1 MAEYSI
7 FMQYDPQD
15 KIYVASVPELQGCMA
30 HGETK
35 EEALKEIEV
44 AKELWIETA
53 LKDGL
58 SIPEPALFTSLVV
71 QMEVVYITIQ
81 QKIDMACAHAGIS
94 KAELSRRL
102 GYKKP
107 QSFQTRYETGKFT
120 QEELQEIAKETGGLY
135 ISLFKY
141 PDGTEF

>member
-35 EEALKEIEV
+35 EEALKENEI

-53 LKDGL
+53 KEDGL
-58 SIPEPALFTSLVV
+58 PIPEPALFTSIAV
-71 QMEVVYITIQ
+71 QMEVVKITV
-81 QKIDMACAHAGIS
+81 S
-94 KAELSRRL
+94 KAAQRATEKYDKKNYDRILVKFPKGTKQQIQATGETVNGFINKAVAERL
-102 GYKKP
+102 GQRKW
-107 QSFQTRYETGKFT
+107 
-120 QEELQEIAKETGGLY
+120 
-135 ISLFKY
+135 
-141 PDGTEF
+141 